1 MTMRAVAPRILLG
14 LVIAGAALWLLANQ
28 ARLDPALLQTAV
40 RDLGPWAPLAHIA
53 LFALATLLFVPGA
66 LFGLAGGALFGPL
79 WGTALNLVGAT
90 LGATAA
96 FLVGRYL
103 ARDWVRRRAGPRLAR
118 LIAGVDAEGWRF
130 VAFVRLV
137 PLFPFN
143 LVNYALGLTR
153 IPVTNYVLAS
163 LVCMAPGTL
172 AYAWLGYAG
181 REAAAG
187 NAAAIRYGL
196 IGLRCLPPS
205 PSCYGWYGA
214 CGAKRHPAGSR

>member
-1 MTMRAVAPRILLG
+1 MTVRAVAPRVLLG
-14 LVIAGAALWLLANQ
+14 LVLAGAALWLFANRE
-28 ARLDPALLQTAV
+28 RLDPELLQTAV
-40 RDLGPWAPLAHIA
+40 QDLGRWAPVAHIA

-103 ARDWVRRRAGPRLAR
+103 AADWVRRRTGAPLAR
-118 LIAGVDAEGWRF
+118 LIAGVEAEGWRF
-130 VAFVRLV
+130 VAFARLV

-153 IPVTNYVLAS
+153 IPLISYIVAS

-196 IGLRCLPPS
+196 IGLALLAAIAFLPRLVRRLRSEEAP
-205 PSCYGWYGA
+205 
-214 CGAKRHPAGSR
+214 RRIR